1 MAERTLVPGGYGV
14 RPRTNRDASALR
26 VSRTRETLRE
36 KTVLRLRE
44 SILNQFFEPGERLI
58 ERELCELTGVS
69 RTSVR
74 EALRQLESEGLIET
88 IPNRGPVVT
97 SLGLEDAMRIYEV
110 REALEGLAARLFVE
124 RASDELVES
133 LAQAGE
139 DMISAAIERNTR
151 EVPGRLDAFYG
162 ILFEGCGN
170 AIAASL
176 IRTLRARMHYLRA
189 TTAHRESES
198 HTRVAVRNFRQIV
211 AAVKKRDAQAA
222 ASACT
227 AQVRY
232 AAKVAREVLGSD
244 PARGC
249 SDW

>member
-1 MAERTLVPGGYGV
+1 MERIFERSEGGGV
-14 RPRTNRDASALR
+14 SPRASRDASALR
-26 VSRTRETLRE
+26 VDRTRETLRE
-36 KTVLRLRE
+36 KTVERLRE

-124 RASDELVES
+124 RASDALVEA
-133 LAQAGE
+133 LARAGE
-139 DMISAAIERNTR
+139 DMISAALGGSKK
-151 EVPGRLDAFYG
+151 EVPAKLDTFYG

-189 TTAHRESES
+189 TTAHRESEA
-198 HTRVAVRNFRQIV
+198 HTRTAVRNFRLIV
-211 AAVKKRDAQAA
+211 AAVKKRDGQAA
-222 ASACT
+222 AGACT
-227 AQVRY
+227 TQVRY
-232 AAKVAREVLGSD
+232 AARVAREVLGQGE
-244 PARGC
+244 PH
-249 SDW
+249 

>member
-1 MAERTLVPGGYGV
+1 M
-14 RPRTNRDASALR
+14 RPLTNRDALALR

-36 KTVLRLRE
+36 KTVVRLRE

-97 SLGLEDAMRIYEV
+97 SLSLDDAMHIYEV

-124 RASDELVES
+124 RASEQLVE
-133 LAQAGE
+133 AFARAGE
-139 DMISAAIERNTR
+139 DMISAALGGNTR
-151 EVPGRLDAFYG
+151 EVPAKLDAFYG
-162 ILFEGCGN
+162 ILFEGCAN
-170 AIAASL
+170 PIAASL

-198 HTRVAVRNFRQIV
+198 HTRAAVRNFRRIIV
-211 AAVKKRDAQAA
+211 AVKRRDAQAA

-227 AQVRY
+227 AQVRH
-232 AAKVAREVLGSD
+232 AARVAREVLGSD
-244 PARGC
+244 PK
-249 SDW
+249 

>member
-1 MAERTLVPGGYGV
+1 M
-14 RPRTNRDASALR
+14 RPRTSRDTSALR

-36 KTVLRLRE
+36 KTVERLRE

-74 EALRQLESEGLIET
+74 EALRQLESEGLIEI

-97 SLGLEDAMRIYEV
+97 SLSLEDAMRIYEV

-124 RASDELVES
+124 RANDELVE
-133 LAQAGE
+133 AFARAGE
-139 DMISAAIERNTR
+139 DMISAAVEENMR
-151 EVPGRLDAFYG
+151 EVPAKLDAFYG

-170 AIAASL
+170 SIAASL

-189 TTAHRESES
+189 TTAHRQSES
-198 HTRVAVRNFRQIV
+198 HTRASVRNFRRII
-211 AAVKKRDAQAA
+211 AAVKKRNARAA

-227 AQVRY
+227 AQVRH

-244 PARGC
+244 PK
-249 SDW
+249 

>member
-1 MAERTLVPGGYGV
+1 M
-14 RPRTNRDASALR
+14 RPRTSRDALALR

-36 KTVLRLRE
+36 KTVVRLRE

-88 IPNRGPVVT
+88 VPNRGPVVT
-97 SLGLEDAMRIYEV
+97 SLSLKDAMHIYEV

-124 RASDELVES
+124 RASDELVE
-133 LAQAGE
+133 AFARAGE
-139 DMISAAIERNTR
+139 EMISAAVGGNMQ
-151 EVPGRLDAFYG
+151 EVPTKLDAFYG
-162 ILFEGCGN
+162 ILFAGCGN
-170 AIAASL
+170 PIAASL

-198 HTRVAVRNFRQIV
+198 HTRAAVRNFRRII
-211 AAVKKRDAQAA
+211 AAVRRRDAQAA
-222 ASACT
+222 AGACT

-232 AAKVAREVLGSD
+232 AAKVAREVLGSA
-244 PARGC
+244 PK
-249 SDW
+249 

>member
-1 MAERTLVPGGYGV
+1 MSV
-14 RPRTNRDASALR
+14 RASRDASVLR
-26 VSRTRETLRE
+26 VDRARETLRE
-36 KTVLRLRE
+36 KTVERLRE

-97 SLGLEDAMRIYEV
+97 SLGFEDAMRIYEV

-124 RASDELVES
+124 RASDGLVEA
-133 LAQAGE
+133 LALAGE
-139 DMISAAIERNTR
+139 DMISAALGGNKT
-151 EVPGRLDAFYG
+151 EVPAKLDAFYG

-189 TTAHRESES
+189 TTAHRESET
-198 HTRVAVRNFRQIV
+198 HTRAAVRNFRRII

-222 ASACT
+222 AGACT
-227 AQVRY
+227 AQVRH
-232 AAKVAREVLGSD
+232 AARVAREVLGKGEAS
-244 PARGC
+244 
-249 SDW
+249 

>member
-1 MAERTLVPGGYGV
+1 M
-14 RPRTNRDASALR
+14 RPRTSRDASALR

-36 KTVLRLRE
+36 KTALRLRE

-97 SLGLEDAMRIYEV
+97 ALSLDDAMRIYEV

-124 RASDELVES
+124 RASDELVEA
-133 LAQAGE
+133 LAVAGE
-139 DMISAAIERNTR
+139 DMISAALGGNTR
-151 EVPGRLDAFYG
+151 AVPAKLDAFYG

-170 AIAASL
+170 PIAASL
-176 IRTLRARMHYLRA
+176 IRTLRARMHYLRV

-198 HTRVAVRNFRQIV
+198 HTRAAVRNFRRII

-227 AQVRY
+227 AQVRH
-232 AAKVAREVLGSD
+232 AAKVARKVLGSD
-244 PARGC
+244 PK
-249 SDW
+249 

>member
-1 MAERTLVPGGYGV
+1 M
-14 RPRTNRDASALR
+14 RPRTSRDTSALR

-36 KTVLRLRE
+36 KTVERLRE

-97 SLGLEDAMRIYEV
+97 SLSLEDAMRIYEV

-124 RASDELVES
+124 RASDELVE
-133 LAQAGE
+133 AFARAGE
-139 DMISAAIERNTR
+139 DMISAAVQENMR
-151 EVPGRLDAFYG
+151 EVPAKLDAFYR

-170 AIAASL
+170 SIAASL

-189 TTAHRESES
+189 TTAHRQSES
-198 HTRVAVRNFRQIV
+198 HTRVAVRNFRRII

-227 AQVRY
+227 AQVRH

-244 PARGC
+244 PK
-249 SDW
+249 